1 MVIWSEFHTEQYR
14 DDNHRGDKSLF
25 INQIM
30 RPQKGSIVEMTL
42 TSYSHK
48 PMYNFHH
55 PMHIHGHEFY
65 VMQKGYGKIDWET
78 MNLYPNG
85 SHPAF
90 ECTPGEPYCATTRQA

>member
-1 MVIWSEFHTEQYR
+1 
-14 DDNHRGDKSLF
+14 
-25 INQIM
+25 
-30 RPQKGSIVEMTL
+30 
-42 TSYSHK
+42 
-48 PMYNFHH
+48 
-55 PMHIHGHEFY
+55 MHIHGHEFY